1 MECILTHAANAKQFN
16 SSFSLLHVNSRSLV
30 GNFDKFQSLIS
41 SLNKPFSAIGVSEI
55 WLNDL
60 TCDSVNIS
68 GYNFI
73 SNHRSTKTGG
83 GVGVY
88 LRDFLPYKLLHNC
101 SISNPEAIE
110 SLFIEVFNPF
120 GKNIIVGTVY

>member
-1 MECILTHAANAKQFN
+1 MEIALRVGQFWSEISDQIALHSVQLPLLTNAKQFN

-41 SLNKPFSAIGVSEI
+41 SLNKPFSAIGVSET

-73 SNHRSTKTGG
+73 SNRRSTKTGG
-83 GVGVY
+83 GVGIY
-88 LRDFLPYKLLHNC
+88 LQDFLQYKLLHNC
-101 SISNPEAIE
+101 N
-110 SLFIEVFNPF
+110 
-120 GKNIIVGTVY
+120 

>member
-1 MECILTHAANAKQFN
+1 VEEIIENNPRDFNYFYACSQTNSNYIVEDEINGLTNAKQFN
-16 SSFSLLHVNSRSLV
+16 SSFSLLHVNCRSLV

-41 SLNKPFSAIGVSEI
+41 SLNKPFSAIGVSET

-83 GVGVY
+83 GVGIY
-88 LRDFLPYKLLHNC
+88 LHDFLQYKLLHNC
-101 SISNPEAIE
+101 N
-110 SLFIEVFNPF
+110 
-120 GKNIIVGTVY
+120 

>member
-1 MECILTHAANAKQFN
+1 MQ
-16 SSFSLLHVNSRSLV
+16 SSLIQVFPYCTLIVVAWLI

-83 GVGVY
+83 GLGIY
-88 LRDFLPYKLLHNC
+88 LQDFLQYKLLHNC
-101 SISNPEAIE
+101 N
-110 SLFIEVFNPF
+110 
-120 GKNIIVGTVY
+120 